1 MEFEKR
7 KKAEAKD
14 LQSMVELT
22 SEHFKYAGSL
32 KPFCGDQA
40 VCVPVTE
47 EQREYLTYK
56 NDLRCY
62 LSSGSFDLSYLKR
75 KYDRYINE
83 WTKPLIDKGRETY
96 CPVRI
101 RQQATK
107 DLIDEVEREKEFI
120 VEEIFAEMDRITG
133 KFYNAIDRL
142 TEKLQPKQRP
152 YIRKIVSEITNA
164 SEDQKAYLEYA
175 LATSEKYELEKQIA
189 YYRRMIQRGV
199 YTVDELKAKYV
210 DYESHRI
217 EWKERG
223 SKNYRDFCRG
233 QEALEFIIAE
243 MNHQKGKQQ

>member
-1 MEFEKR
+1 M
-7 KKAEAKD
+7 
-14 LQSMVELT
+14 
-22 SEHFKYAGSL
+22 
-32 KPFCGDQA
+32 
-40 VCVPVTE
+40 
-47 EQREYLTYK
+47 
-56 NDLRCY
+56 
-62 LSSGSFDLSYLKR
+62 
-75 KYDRYINE
+75 
-83 WTKPLIDKGRETY
+83 
-96 CPVRI
+96 
-101 RQQATK
+101 
-107 DLIDEVEREKEFI
+107 
-120 VEEIFAEMDRITG
+120 EEIFAEMDKITE
-133 KFYNAIDRL
+133 KFYNEIDRL

-223 SKNYRDFCRG
+223 SKNYRDFCRW

-243 MNHQKGKQQ
+243 MNHQKGEQQ

>member
-1 MEFEKR
+1 MDFIQR

-14 LQSMVELT
+14 IQSMIELT
-22 SEHFKYAGSL
+22 SGHFRYVGRL
-32 KPFCGDQA
+32 QPLHCDPA
-40 VCVPVTE
+40 VQVPITE

-56 NDLRCY
+56 KDLRSY

-75 KYDRYINE
+75 KYERYINE
-83 WTKPLIDKGRETY
+83 WTKPLIAKGQAAY

-107 DLIDEVEREKEFI
+107 DVIEEIECEKECNM
-120 VEEIFAEMDRITG
+120 EEIFAEMDKITE
-133 KFYNAIDRL
+133 KFYNEIDRL

-199 YTVDELKAKYV
+199 YTVDELKAKYA

-217 EWKERG
+217 EWEERG